1 MCDRTVLHRRF
12 GSGLRQWFIVT
23 DGARVEN
30 DDNRGWGD
38 TEDVL
43 GVVGGG
49 TVDIAADYDL
59 RI

>member
-1 MCDRTVLHRRF
+1 VLHRRF

-30 DDNRGWGD
+30 DDNRGWGN

-49 TVDIAADYDL
+49 TVDIAADYDH